1 MAQAG
6 AKVVPTGRRGTAA
19 EERARAWW
27 LLASP
32 MVVLWAGFLVLP
44 IVQAFYYSLTNW
56 DGFTASWIGFAN
68 YRQIFADPTFATVI
82 GNNGILLLAV
92 PFAVFVPFIFALLI
106 DAHPPGWQIFRT
118 LIFLPAT
125 LSWVVIGIVAVHV
138 FASGGALYAALREI
152 GVRFNLLGNIH
163 TAIIPIFLTFIWSQV
178 GPNTLIFLIGLAAL
192 DRSCI
197 EAAHIDG
204 AGPVRV
210 FLHITL
216 PLLRRFV
223 LFALTTTLIAAFTAL
238 FSLIFV
244 MTGGGPGFATTTL
257 EFFIYRRAF
266 NQGAFGAAAALG
278 VILFL
283 LVAGITFF
291 LMRVIRYD
299 RD

>member
-1 MAQAG
+1 MA
-6 AKVVPTGRRGTAA
+6 
-19 EERARAWW
+19 
-27 LLASP
+27 
-32 MVVLWAGFLVLP
+32 VLWAGFLVLP
-44 IVQAFYYSLTNW
+44 IAEAVYYSLTNW
-56 DGFTASWIGFAN
+56 DGFTARWIGFGN
-68 YRQIFADPTFATVI
+68 YKQIFSDPTFLTVLR
-82 GNNGILLLAV
+82 NNGILLLAV
-92 PFAVFVPFIFALLI
+92 PFAVFIPFVFALLI
-106 DAHPPGWQIFRT
+106 DVHPPGWKIFRT

-138 FASGGALYAALREI
+138 FAPAGGLYA
-152 GVRFNLLGNIH
+152 LLGEVGIRFDLLGDIH

-192 DRSCI
+192 DRSVV
-197 EAAHIDG
+197 EAAEIDG
-204 AGPVRV
+204 AGPARL
-210 FLHITL
+210 FLHVTL

-266 NQGAFGAAAALG
+266 NEGAFGAAAALG
-278 VILFL
+278 VILFV

-291 LMRVIRYD
+291 LMRAIRYD